1 MIRLLPL
8 VALLAALVLSG
19 CSLKSD
25 SGESPA
31 GGGAIGVQAND
42 EGAADKLGFPIVA
55 TKNTTRVAGQDATA
69 DAAGVASALFPAAS
83 AASRPAAVLLVD
95 QGDWQGAIAAAAL
108 TGPPLRAPILLSDG
122 DELPAVTEDTLK
134 RLKPRGSNL
143 TKGAHVVL
151 IGDTPPPPD
160 DLKSTSL
167 RGGDPYTRASAI
179 DRFSS
184 AARGK
189 PSRNV
194 IVASGEKPEFAMPAA
209 AWAARSGD
217 SVLFVEG
224 NSIPGPTKTALT
236 RHEKPNIY
244 ILGPIGAVSGA
255 VEKQLGAFGKVRR
268 IAAPTAPENSVA
280 FASYSRGG
288 FGWGPI
294 APGRNYTVANSSR
307 PADAAAAAGLG
318 HNGIFAPLLVTD
330 NAARLPRV
338 LEAFF
343 LDVQPGYEAGDPSNA
358 VYNHVWILG
367 DAGAVSQE
375 AQARIDEAT
384 ELVPVDAAPR

>member
-1 MIRLLPL
+1 VIRPALL
-8 VALLAALVLSG
+8 VAVLAALIVSG

-25 SGESPA
+25 SNS
-31 GGGAIGVQAND
+31 GGAGAIGVKAND
-42 EGAADKLGFPIVA
+42 AKAADKLGFPIVA
-55 TKNTTRVAGQDATA
+55 TKNTTRVAGQDPVG

-108 TGPPLRAPILLSDG
+108 TGSPVGAPVLLSDG
-122 DELPAVTEDTLK
+122 DSLPSVTQETLK
-134 RLKPRGSNL
+134 RLKPRGSQL
-143 TKGAHVVL
+143 AKGAQVVL
-151 IGDTPPPPD
+151 IGDDPPPPD
-160 DLKSTSL
+160 GVKSTAL
-167 RGGDPYTRASAI
+167 RGGDPYTRAAAI

-189 PSRNV
+189 PSRDV
-194 IVASGEKPEFAMPAA
+194 IVTTGEKPEFAMPAA

-217 SVLFVEG
+217 SVLFVKAD
-224 NSIPGPTKTALT
+224 SIPGPTKTALA

-244 ILGPIGAVSGA
+244 ILGPVGALGA
-255 VEKQLGAFGKVRR
+255 RVEKQLRAFGKVRR
-268 IAAPTAPENSVA
+268 IAGPTPPENSIA
-280 FASYSRGG
+280 FASYTHGG

-294 APGRNYTVANSSR
+294 APGRNYTVANASR
-307 PADAAAAAGLG
+307 PGDAAAAAGLG
-318 HNGIFAPLLVTD
+318 SNGIFAPLLVTD
-330 NAARLPRV
+330 TADRLPRS
-338 LEAFF
+338 LEDFF
-343 LDVQPGYEAGDPSNA
+343 LNVQPGYEGRDPSNA

-367 DAGAVSQE
+367 DAKAVSPA